1 MTPSRLWRFKRM
13 GQVRDNLP
21 NGNPRNKIEYLADCI
36 DDAKAQA
43 SGESPENLLVNPDFS
58 AAQLDIN
65 WQSAF

>member
-1 MTPSRLWRFKRM
+1 M

-65 WQSAF
+65 